1 MPDRRPARD
10 VTRARLLATAEQMFF
25 DRGYSATSV
34 EAIAAEAGFTTGA
47 IYSNFGGK
55 ADLFL
60 AVLDQVTSAE
70 LIVVQEALAAATTD
84 EQRLD
89 VFTRQ
94 TAANGERFRARVA
107 ATLEFLAVVRHDVG
121 LQSRVLAAQQLAD
134 EALGEMV
141 SALCR
146 SLGLAEPRSAHELA
160 IDVNALLNGL
170 AVRSL
175 FDADLDLPR
184 AIASGINRLLNGESS
199 AVGEAAAHAR

>member
-10 VTRARLLATAEQMFF
+10 VTRARLLATAEQIFF

-60 AVLDQVTSAE
+60 AVLDRVTSAE

>member
-25 DRGYSATSV
+25 DRGYSTTSV

-70 LIVVQEALAAATTD
+70 LTVVRRALASATTD

-89 VFTRQ
+89 VFTKEV
-94 TAANGERFRARVA
+94 AANGERFRARVA
-107 ATLEFLAVVRHDVG
+107 ATLEFLAVVRHDAE

-134 EALGEMV
+134 ETLGEMV

-146 SLGLAEPRSAHELA
+146 SLGLEEPRSAQELA

-170 AVRSL
+170 AIRSL

-184 AIASGINRLLNGESS
+184 AIASGINRLLTGEGS
-199 AVGEAAAHAR
+199 VVEEASAHAR